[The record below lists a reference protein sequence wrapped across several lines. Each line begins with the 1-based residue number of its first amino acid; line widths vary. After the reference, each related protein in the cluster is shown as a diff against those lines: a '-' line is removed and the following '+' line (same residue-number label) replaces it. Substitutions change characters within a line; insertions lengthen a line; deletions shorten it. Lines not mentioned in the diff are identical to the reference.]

1 MPGKGPFPRCYC
13 TERADAL
20 PVMRL
25 VKNLSLFLIVFLP
38 AAAVASMLMAGLLGD
53 RVPASP
59 QWHVGWNPVLW
70 LIMTAPW
77 LLPTVVVIP
86 ALHLLGWV
94 LVRRRPHWNGR
105 LIIAFASPLLFSA
118 AILGLWGPGNFRV
131 EFVLPVVVSAVVY
144 GLVFRIPLAVAGGRG
159 V

>member
-1 MPGKGPFPRCYC
+1 MG
-13 TERADAL
+13 
-20 PVMRL
+20 L
-25 VKNLSLFLIVFLP
+25 VKNLGLFLIVFLP

-59 QWHVGWNPVLW
+59 QWDAGWNPVLW
-70 LIMTAPW
+70 FIMTAPW
-77 LLPTVVVIP
+77 LLSTIVVVP

-105 LIIAFASPLLFSA
+105 LAVALASPALFSA
-118 AILGLWGPGNFRV
+118 AVLGLWGPGNFRV
-131 EFVLPVVVSAVVY
+131 DFVLPVVVSAVVY
-144 GLVFRIPLAVAGGRG
+144 GLVFRIPLPVAAGARG